1 MASADDE
8 PGHLF
13 SITHSDH
20 AQMLMSIVPVAMIV
34 IDTGGIIRAFSKAA
48 EETFGY
54 GEAEVLG
61 RNVAILMGKPHRAR
75 HDDYIARYL
84 ATGEKRIMG
93 GPRLEN
99 ARHADGHTFPMELT
113 IGETWYEGAHFFVGF
128 VRPLGKPE
136 FEQRQIGA
144 MLTELAHTSRVAAM
158 GALATA
164 IAHELNQPLTSIA
177 NYAEGL
183 RTMIGQ
189 GPDFEGREHCLEIL
203 DKCCGQA
210 IRSGQLLHRLREF
223 VKGGEPHR
231 EAASAAHLIN
241 EALSLALIN
250 GYRKSIH
257 VDTVLDDD
265 LPCLNV
271 DALQVQQVLFN
282 LLRNSFE
289 AMDSQPGERHDLV
302 IHARRG
308 EGGLVHISVEDSGP
322 GIDPEI
328 AEIVF
333 NSFVTTKAGGMGVGL
348 AICKQIV
355 EAHGGAIWADN
366 ASALGGAAFHLTLPT
381 TESNGVGHA

>member
-1 MASADDE
+1 MASSDDE

-20 AQMLMSIVPVAMIV
+20 AQMLMSIVPVAMVV
-34 IDTGGIIRAFSKAA
+34 IDTRGIIQAFSKAA
-48 EETFGY
+48 EDTFGY
-54 GEAEVLG
+54 REAEVIG
-61 RNVAILMGKPHRAR
+61 RNVSILMGKPQQAR
-75 HDDYIARYL
+75 HDGYIARYL
-84 ATGEKRIMG
+84 ATGEKRIIG
-93 GPRLEN
+93 APRLEN

-113 IGETWYEGAHFFVGF
+113 IGETVYEGAHFFVGF
-128 VRPLGKPE
+128 VRALGRPE

-144 MLTELAHTSRVAAM
+144 MLTELAHSSRIAAM

-183 RTMIGQ
+183 RAMIGK
-189 GPDFEGREHCLEIL
+189 GPDFAGRQECLDIL
-203 DKCCGQA
+203 DKTCRQA

-231 EAASAAHLIN
+231 EPAAAAHLIN

-257 VDTVLDDD
+257 VDTVIDED
-265 LPCLNV
+265 LPLLHV

-289 AMDSQPGERHDLV
+289 AMDAQPGDRHDLV

-308 EGGLVHISVEDSGP
+308 EGGMAHISVEDSGP

-328 AEIVF
+328 ADVVF

-366 ASALGGAAFHLTLPT
+366 ASAPGGAAFHLTLPT
-381 TESNGVGHA
+381 TESNGAGHG